1 MDYPFKM
8 KTEISTIFKK
18 LQDQICLGLEKIN
31 TSSKFSED
39 LWERPGGGGG
49 RSRTLSKGKFIQ
61 KGGVNFSEVSGPTPE
76 THFKIFR
83 SSAIRFLC
91 YRCFYRHS
99 PGESMGTYHTY
110 ECKIF

>member
-1 MDYPFKM
+1 M
-8 KTEISTIFKK
+8 KTEINTQFKK

-49 RSRTLSKGKFIQ
+49 RSRILSEGKVIQ

-76 THFKIFR
+76 AILK
-83 SSAIRFLC
+83 SLDLPPIRFLC
-91 YRCFYRHS
+91 YRCVYRHS